1 MELVE
6 TVDLS
11 GVEVQATA
19 FIFLEFIEVIKSI
32 GKMKMVIVQSI
43 SMWRMCECTMRR
55 MLIN

>member
-32 GKMKMVIVQSI
+32 GKMKMVIVYEYVEDV
-43 SMWRMCECTMRR
+43 WVHYEK
-55 MLIN
+55 NAD